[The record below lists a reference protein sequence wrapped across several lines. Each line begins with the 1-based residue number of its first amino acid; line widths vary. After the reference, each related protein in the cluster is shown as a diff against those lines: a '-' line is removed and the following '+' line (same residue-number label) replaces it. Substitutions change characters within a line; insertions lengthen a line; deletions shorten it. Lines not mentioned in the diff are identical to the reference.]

1 MNLIN
6 YKNLSS
12 VELISMYILEYL
24 GKGISLSQ
32 SDYLII
38 NEWLQMIPDTDKLLI
53 ILNEVLQ
60 NYIQNN
66 KKFISL
72 KKIDKKVKNKI
83 KYITN
88 H

>member
-1 MNLIN
+1 MNLID
-6 YKNLSS
+6 YENLSS

-38 NEWLQMIPDTDKLLI
+38 NEWLQMSPDTDKLLI

-60 NYIQNN
+60 NYIKNN

-72 KKIDKKVKNKI
+72 KKIDKIVKNKI
-83 KYITN
+83 KYIKN
-88 H
+88 Y